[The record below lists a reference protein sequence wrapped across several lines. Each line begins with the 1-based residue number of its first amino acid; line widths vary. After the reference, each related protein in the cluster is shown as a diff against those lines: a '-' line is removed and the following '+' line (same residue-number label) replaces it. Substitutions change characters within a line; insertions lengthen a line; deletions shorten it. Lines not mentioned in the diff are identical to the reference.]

1 MNNNKLFF
9 IYGGN
14 GCGKTWLIKNY
25 LKDFEEIK
33 TEFGYY
39 SIDKKQKNIAIGKY
53 SNKFGGGD
61 SIKNVYC
68 VFKLLNFILENFNNI
83 NIFIED
89 PMIYSMKRFID
100 LLLFYKYE
108 KKCNINLIL
117 ILISNENMLKN
128 ILTRNNFNKINIPIL
143 CKKYKVTINNFLK
156 AKKIKEFNCYIL
168 NNDKNMLKNFMEII
182 NNA

>member
-1 MNNNKLFF
+1 MNKNNLFF

-14 GCGKTWLIKNY
+14 GCGKTFLVKNY

-33 TEFGYY
+33 TDFGYY
-39 SIDKKQKNIAIGKY
+39 TIDKQQKNIAIGKY

-61 SIKNVYC
+61 TLKDVYC
-68 VFKLLNFILENFNNI
+68 VFNLLTLLIKKYDNVNIL
-83 NIFIED
+83 IED
-89 PMIYSMKRFID
+89 PMIYSMKKFID

-108 KKCNINLIL
+108 LSCNVNLIL
-117 ILISNENMLKN
+117 LLISNENMLKN
-128 ILTRNNFNKINIPIL
+128 ILIRNNFSKINIPTL
-143 CKKYKVTINNFLK
+143 CKKYKVIINSFLK
-156 AKKIKEFNCYIL
+156 AKKTKEFNSYIL